1 VRDFV
6 AAVAAGGTLKPDF
19 ADGLANQRV
28 LDAIERS
35 SASRR
40 WERV

>member
-1 VRDFV
+1 M
-6 AAVAAGGTLKPDF
+6 KPDF
-19 ADGLANQRV
+19 EDGLVNQRV

-35 SASRR
+35 ATSRR

>member
-1 VRDFV
+1 MKKLPLPSFE
-6 AAVAAGGTLKPDF
+6 
-19 ADGLANQRV
+19 DGVKNQRV

-40 WERV
+40 WESTRAVED